1 MSSDSER
8 TTLKKNIKMYEDT
21 LKDLER
27 VKKIMEKLME
37 NLKTYSEY
45 LIPTT
50 TNTQNDNRH
59 SNNVAKLLKEL
70 QSHNTEIQSTER
82 MIVHFKDKLEKLEEL
97 KKLGGGGIRKIK
109 VVKKVKSPKKPIQ
122 SKLVKQVRKRK

>member
-1 MSSDSER
+1 MLSDSER
-8 TTLKKNIKMYEDT
+8 TTLKKNIKMYETT

-70 QSHNTEIQSTER
+70 QSHNIEIQRTER
-82 MIVHFKDKLEKLEEL
+82 MIVHFKDKLQ
-97 KKLGGGGIRKIK
+97 KLGGGGVRKIK